1 MVAVILTQFEDAR
14 AAFRIVRGASARRKA
29 FSHRT
34 RARARVRPTGTSRA
48 LVLQHNLQTV
58 YS

>member
-14 AAFRIVRGASARRKA
+14 AAFRIVRVERAPVARR
-29 FSHRT
+29 SHT
-34 RARARVRPTGTSRA
+34 AARARFGLLVQVRA